1 MNSVARFDNR
11 ITRLLGVDV
20 PIANSPMGFVAKPN
34 LVAAVAMAG
43 GIGLVPGS
51 MGIDGAREDIKRV
64 RDMTDRPF
72 GVNLPIAYV
81 QDPSIADMLVEEG
94 IPYVTTSAGSPMAYT
109 PILKAAGIKVL
120 HVVTSLDTAKEAV
133 DAGVDGLVVE
143 GIEGAGLKGHTEVA
157 SSVLLPLLGHK
168 LPDVPLIAAGGI
180 ADGISM
186 AAAFALGAEGVQM
199 GTRMLASFES
209 NVHDGLKQ
217 AVLDA
222 SETDTV
228 LVNRQNGRPL
238 RVLRTE
244 TTAALEFATQGDP
257 MRELLPNV
265 LTTYTQGIVENSLPS
280 VGQVA
285 GRIDSLL
292 PVAEIMRQTVEEFGE
307 TIQQL
312 GERYLPGSSL
322 EFPRVRAS
330 VRARDRDRD
339 LGTEARAAGQFEPIA
354 APEPP
359 GIEPVGRRPGIEQP
373 HPGVGDREQL
383 GAVDGL
389 LGRFPAQSSRQ
400 PLPDQM
406 PRAWER
412 ATLVLGDDP

>member
-1 MNSVARFDNR
+1 MNAVPRFDNR

-20 PIANSPMGFVAKPN
+20 PIANSPMGFVATAD
-34 LVAAVAMAG
+34 LVAAVAVAG

-51 MGIDGAREDIKRV
+51 MGIDRSRADIKRV

-81 QDPSIADMLVEEG
+81 HDPAIADVLVEER

-109 PILKAAGIKVL
+109 PVLKAAGVKVL
-120 HVVTSLDTAKEAV
+120 HVVTSLDTAKEAI

-143 GIEGAGLKGHTEVA
+143 GIEGAGLKGRSEVA
-157 SSVLLPLLGHK
+157 SSVLLPLLAHK
-168 LPDVPLIAAGGI
+168 LDVPMIAAGGI
-180 ADGISM
+180 ADGASM

-199 GTRMLASFES
+199 GTRMLASIES

-217 AVLDA
+217 AVLQA

-244 TTAALEFATQGDP
+244 TTAALEFATEGDP
-257 MRELLPNV
+257 MEELLPNV
-265 LTTYTQGIVENSLPS
+265 LATYTQGIVENSLPS

-292 PVAEIMRQTVEEFGE
+292 PVAEIMRQTVEEFAA
-307 TIQQL
+307 TI
-312 GERYLPGSSL
+312 
-322 EFPRVRAS
+322 
-330 VRARDRDRD
+330 
-339 LGTEARAAGQFEPIA
+339 
-354 APEPP
+354 
-359 GIEPVGRRPGIEQP
+359 
-373 HPGVGDREQL
+373 EQL
-383 GAVDGL
+383 GTRYLDG
-389 LGRFPAQSSRQ
+389 RTA
-400 PLPDQM
+400 
-406 PRAWER
+406 
-412 ATLVLGDDP
+412 

>member
-1 MNSVARFDNR
+1 MSFVPHFDNR

-20 PIANSPMGFVAKPN
+20 PIANSPMGFVAKPA
-34 LVAAVAMAG
+34 LVAAVAQAG

-51 MGIDGAREDIKRV
+51 IGIDWARKDIKRV
-64 RDMTDRPF
+64 RDLTDRPV

-81 QDPSIADMLVEEG
+81 QDPSIADMLVDEG
-94 IPYVTTSAGSPMAYT
+94 IPFVTTSAGSPMAYT

-143 GIEGAGLKGHTEVA
+143 GIEGAGLKGKTEVA
-157 SSVLLPLLGHK
+157 SSVLLPLLARS
-168 LPDVPLIAAGGI
+168 LDVPLIAAGGI
-180 ADGISM
+180 ADGVSM

-199 GTRMLASFES
+199 GTRMLASVEA

-217 AVLDA
+217 AVLRA

-244 TTAALEFATQGDP
+244 TTAALEFATEGDP
-257 MRELLPNV
+257 MSELLANV
-265 LTTYTQGIVENSLPS
+265 LATYTEGIVENSLPS

-292 PVAEIMRQTVEEFGE
+292 PVAEIMRNTVEEFGE
-307 TIQQL
+307 VVGQL
-312 GERYLPGSSL
+312 GERYL
-322 EFPRVRAS
+322 RW
-330 VRARDRDRD
+330 
-339 LGTEARAAGQFEPIA
+339 Q
-354 APEPP
+354 
-359 GIEPVGRRPGIEQP
+359 
-373 HPGVGDREQL
+373 
-383 GAVDGL
+383 
-389 LGRFPAQSSRQ
+389 
-400 PLPDQM
+400 
-406 PRAWER
+406 
-412 ATLVLGDDP
+412 

>member
-1 MNSVARFDNR
+1 MTSRARFDNR

-34 LVAAVAMAG
+34 LVAAVSMAG

-81 QDPSIADMLVEEG
+81 QDPSIADMLVEEH

-109 PILKAAGIKVL
+109 PVLTAAGIKVL
-120 HVVTSLDTAKEAV
+120 HVVTSLDTAKEAI

-157 SSVLLPLLGHK
+157 SSVLLPLLAHK

-244 TTAALEFATQGDP
+244 TTAALEFATEGDP

-280 VGQVA
+280 IGQVA

-312 GERYLPGSSL
+312 GERYLPGSS
-322 EFPRVRAS
+322 R
-330 VRARDRDRD
+330 
-339 LGTEARAAGQFEPIA
+339 
-354 APEPP
+354 
-359 GIEPVGRRPGIEQP
+359 
-373 HPGVGDREQL
+373 
-383 GAVDGL
+383 
-389 LGRFPAQSSRQ
+389 
-400 PLPDQM
+400 
-406 PRAWER
+406 
-412 ATLVLGDDP
+412 

>member
-1 MNSVARFDNR
+1 MSSVAQFDNR

-20 PIANSPMGFVAKPN
+20 PIANSPMGFVAKPD
-34 LVAAVAMAG
+34 LVSAVAMAG

-81 QDPSIADMLVEEG
+81 QDPSIADMLVEEH

-109 PILKAAGIKVL
+109 PVLKAAGVTVL
-120 HVVTSLDTAKEAV
+120 HVVTSLDTAIEAV

-143 GIEGAGLKGHTEVA
+143 GIEGAGLKGRSEVA
-157 SSVLLPLLGHK
+157 SSVLLPLLAHK
-168 LPDVPLIAAGGI
+168 LDVPLIAAGGI
-180 ADGISM
+180 ADGMSM

-199 GTRMLASFES
+199 GTRMLASIES

-217 AVLDA
+217 AVLHA

-244 TTAALEFATQGDP
+244 TTAALEFATEGDP

-280 VGQVA
+280 IGQVA
-285 GRIDSLL
+285 GRIESLL
-292 PVAEIMRQTVEEFGE
+292 PVAEIMRQTVEEFAE

-312 GERYLPGSSL
+312 AARYLPGTT
-322 EFPRVRAS
+322 
-330 VRARDRDRD
+330 
-339 LGTEARAAGQFEPIA
+339 G
-354 APEPP
+354 
-359 GIEPVGRRPGIEQP
+359 
-373 HPGVGDREQL
+373 
-383 GAVDGL
+383 
-389 LGRFPAQSSRQ
+389 
-400 PLPDQM
+400 
-406 PRAWER
+406 
-412 ATLVLGDDP
+412 

>member
-1 MNSVARFDNR
+1 RSRGPRPRSHPPRAAGGPRSRRWLRSSWTDSRSRHGRPSGPASGVRCAGRTRLCKARAASAARTPERRPRMSSVAQFDNR

-20 PIANSPMGFVAKPN
+20 PIANSPMGFVAKPD
-34 LVAAVAMAG
+34 LVSAVAMAG

-72 GVNLPIAYV
+72 WVNLPIAYV
-81 QDPSIADMLVEEG
+81 QDPSIADMLVEEH
-94 IPYVTTSAGSPMAYT
+94 IPYVTTSSGSPMAYT
-109 PILKAAGIKVL
+109 PVLKAAGVTVL
-120 HVVTSLDTAKEAV
+120 HVVTSLDTAMEAV

-143 GIEGAGLKGHTEVA
+143 GIEGAGLKGRSEVA
-157 SSVLLPLLGHK
+157 ASVLLPLLAHK
-168 LPDVPLIAAGGI
+168 LDVPLIAAGGI
-180 ADGISM
+180 ADGMSM

-199 GTRMLASFES
+199 GTRMLASVES

-217 AVLDA
+217 AVLHA

-244 TTAALEFATQGDP
+244 TTAALEFATEGDP

-280 VGQVA
+280 IGQVA
-285 GRIDSLL
+285 GRIESLL
-292 PVAEIMRQTVEEFGE
+292 PVAEIMRQTVEEFAE

-312 GERYLPGSSL
+312 AARYLPG
-322 EFPRVRAS
+322 
-330 VRARDRDRD
+330 
-339 LGTEARAAGQFEPIA
+339 
-354 APEPP
+354 
-359 GIEPVGRRPGIEQP
+359 
-373 HPGVGDREQL
+373 
-383 GAVDGL
+383 
-389 LGRFPAQSSRQ
+389 
-400 PLPDQM
+400 
-406 PRAWER
+406 
-412 ATLVLGDDP
+412 